1 MADQPIVS
9 SELKL
14 AEMKLSPAIQA
25 VIFRPAMKKSS
36 PVPANFFK

>member
-9 SELKL
+9 SELRL

-25 VIFRPAMKKSS
+25 VILRPAMKKSS
-36 PVPANFFK
+36 PVLANFFR